1 MPSADH
7 DAPLDLVIAGGRVI
21 DGSGGPSRVE
31 DVGLVEGRIVALGD
45 LARRPARARLDASD
59 LAVAPGFID
68 GHTHDDRAVFATP
81 DMTAKISQGVTSVVA
96 GNCGVSLAPL
106 DPDRD
111 PPPPM
116 NLIGGK
122 ADYRFPRLEDYRAA
136 LEAEPPALN
145 LALLVGHSTLR
156 LGAMDDLGRAASAR
170 EIGAM
175 GERLEAALEAGALGL
190 SSGLAYPTA
199 AAAPTAEVT
208 ALAERLAPYGAIH
221 ATHMRDEGDHLIEAV
236 AETIEIGRA
245 AGVASLV
252 SHHKATGRPN
262 WGKTER
268 TLAMIDEARAGQAI
282 DFDVYPY
289 VASSTVL
296 LPDFVVDCDK
306 VLIAWSKAEPDA
318 AGRSLDALAEDWGCS
333 EAEAIARLQPAGA
346 IYFQMDEAELRRV
359 LAHPRALIGSDGL
372 PHDVRPHPRLWG
384 TFPRVLGHYARDLGL
399 FSLEEAVHKMTGRPA
414 EVFGLKGRGVI
425 AEGNV
430 ADLVLF
436 DPETV
441 IDRADY
447 DDPMQPAA
455 GIKQVMVAGRTVW
468 DGEAWTGN
476 RAGRFLERE
485 A

>member
-1 MPSADH
+1 M
-7 DAPLDLVIAGGRVI
+7 
-21 DGSGGPSRVE
+21 E
-31 DVGLVEGRIVALGD
+31 
-45 LARRPARARLDASD
+45 
-59 LAVAPGFID
+59 
-68 GHTHDDRAVFATP
+68 
-81 DMTAKISQGVTSVVA
+81 
-96 GNCGVSLAPL
+96 
-106 DPDRD
+106 
-111 PPPPM
+111 
-116 NLIGGK
+116 
-122 ADYRFPRLEDYRAA
+122 
-136 LEAEPPALN
+136 
-145 LALLVGHSTLR
+145 
-156 LGAMDDLGRAASAR
+156 DLGRAASAR

-175 GERLEAALEAGALGL
+175 GERLDAALEAGALGL
-190 SSGLAYPTA
+190 STGLAYPTA

-208 ALAERLAPYGAIH
+208 ALAAHLAPYGAIH

-236 AETIEIGRA
+236 EETIEIGRA

-268 TLAMIDEARAGQAI
+268 TLAMIDEARASQTI

-296 LPDFVVDCDK
+296 LPDFIVDCDK
-306 VLIAWSKAEPDA
+306 VLIAWSAAEPDA
-318 AGRSLDALAEDWGCS
+318 AGRSLDELAEDWGCS
-333 EAEAIARLQPAGA
+333 ETEAIARLQPAGA

-359 LAHPRALIGSDGL
+359 LAHPRALFGSDGL

-425 AEGNV
+425 AEGAV

-468 DGEAWTGN
+468 DGEAWTGS
-476 RAGRFLERE
+476 RSGRFLQRG